1 MKLGTIS
8 VFIGLVL
15 CVLGGRWYRGIMKVA
30 VGFAGTAGTAMANL
44 DRAARMAGG
53 IVCLGLVVVIIGMV
67 ALLFTKDE
75 DD

>member
-15 CVLGGRWYRGIMKVA
+15 CVLGGLWYRGIMKVA
-30 VGFAGTAGTAMANL
+30 VGFAGTAMANNL
-44 DRAARMAGG
+44 DRTARMAGG
-53 IVCLGLVVVIIGMV
+53 LVCLGLVLVIIGMV